1 MTTNNIEI
9 TREGRIRMAQYATK
23 QVAEMKDW
31 KIRNKYNRQQREEA
45 RKLMAAN
52 GYLEMTQADAHNID
66 SRIEE
71 IITVVKYD
79 KDGNAYTENE
89 RADKE
94 VKIWG
99 YMWNSVWN
107 KIQLTAF

>member
-1 MTTNNIEI
+1 
-9 TREGRIRMAQYATK
+9 MAQYATK

-31 KIRNKYNRQQREEA
+31 KIRNKYNRQQREAA
-45 RKLMAAN
+45 RKLMGEQ

-71 IITVVKYD
+71 IVTVVKHD
-79 KDGNAYTENE
+79 SEGKAYTERE

-94 VKIWG
+94 MKIWG